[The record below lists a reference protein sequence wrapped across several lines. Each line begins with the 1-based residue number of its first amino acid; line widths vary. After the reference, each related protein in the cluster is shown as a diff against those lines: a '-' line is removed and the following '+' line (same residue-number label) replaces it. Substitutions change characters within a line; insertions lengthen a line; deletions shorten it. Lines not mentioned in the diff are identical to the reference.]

1 MGAIDGIPKNESVY
15 GQEVR
20 SQLSPAPDL
29 VDGFSRLGVDDSS
42 LKDGRSLIQ
51 VMKAVEAA
59 EYIIKHQFAENEHLK
74 AELERQMRE
83 LEKYKSNGSTT
94 LRSSADGSKDELVPE
109 EDKIRW
115 AENRSLDPHG
125 AVVSHQAVMSNTG
138 NSSLQTRVESHYH
151 SENNKVNGILK
162 ALPSGQAGLDNAGL
176 SQFSSPSSRSLSP
189 SRYQK
194 EGEFDPKFSSSGHG
208 EMQMSEVN
216 IPANPWKQDLIPK
229 VREQDEEIMQLHKHL
244 VDYSVKEAQM
254 RNEKYVLEKRI
265 ASMRRAFDQQQQ
277 DLVDATSKAL
287 SYRQDVIEENIRL
300 TYALQAA
307 EQERSTFV
315 SYLLPLLA
323 EYNLQ
328 PPVSDAQSIVSNL
341 KVLFKHLQE
350 KLIITEEKLKES
362 QYQVTPWRS
371 DVLNNTNF
379 PSQQAALS
387 FGSALN
393 TSKKNSLEIV
403 PQPGYIH
410 AQMSN
415 SSPSNAQTTR
425 DDWESV
431 GNHGHHP
438 GLGGFA
444 SKRLDRDNLG
454 RPSPS
459 GSRKSMAQD
468 TAKLVVTLSDSHVT
482 SIGEEKNNRPPFF
495 NEFIASN
502 EMDRSDAGLQNAREP
517 PPQWGS
523 RGPYV
528 MNTADDPNPSLPPYL
543 PPVLEEPSSSFSEA
557 AEDDPLPGIRD
568 LQINGQ
574 AFPGQELQACGYS
587 INGTTSCNFEWV
599 RYLED
604 GSVNYIIGAKQPN
617 YLVTADDVDFCLA
630 IEVQPL
636 DDRKRKGELVKVFAN
651 EHQKITCDPEMQE
664 QIEKSLSVGRT
675 SFEVKLSA
683 GCLDIWERAVLAIKR
698 EAYSIKCNGPRGVVV
713 TEKFSPST
721 SVTIPYGEATGFII
735 YSSNGTGYL
744 LQTLGSSSL
753 RDTIVLTLRLFKMR
767 AVEKKG
773 KRRGLFF
780 NR

>member
-459 GSRKSMAQD
+459 GSR
-468 TAKLVVTLSDSHVT
+468 
-482 SIGEEKNNRPPFF
+482 
-495 NEFIASN
+495 
-502 EMDRSDAGLQNAREP
+502 
-517 PPQWGS
+517 
-523 RGPYV
+523 
-528 MNTADDPNPSLPPYL
+528 
-543 PPVLEEPSSSFSEA
+543 
-557 AEDDPLPGIRD
+557 
-568 LQINGQ
+568 
-574 AFPGQELQACGYS
+574 
-587 INGTTSCNFEWV
+587 
-599 RYLED
+599 
-604 GSVNYIIGAKQPN
+604 
-617 YLVTADDVDFCLA
+617 
-630 IEVQPL
+630 
-636 DDRKRKGELVKVFAN
+636 
-651 EHQKITCDPEMQE
+651 
-664 QIEKSLSVGRT
+664 
-675 SFEVKLSA
+675 
-683 GCLDIWERAVLAIKR
+683 
-698 EAYSIKCNGPRGVVV
+698 
-713 TEKFSPST
+713 
-721 SVTIPYGEATGFII
+721 
-735 YSSNGTGYL
+735 
-744 LQTLGSSSL
+744 
-753 RDTIVLTLRLFKMR
+753 
-767 AVEKKG
+767 
-773 KRRGLFF
+773 
-780 NR
+780 